1 MGKGMVVVLHF
12 VAEIAGDDIQVMMS
26 FRPHFARTEQGTF
39 KLVSMATKLSIDL
52 QKSILLTFYPER
64 PSIDYVIM
72 WTRHIIKIYTSLY
85 YIWLN
90 LYKLFC

>member
-1 MGKGMVVVLHF
+1 MIL
-12 VAEIAGDDIQVMMS
+12 IID
-26 FRPHFARTEQGTF
+26 TF
-39 KLVSMATKLSIDL
+39 D
-52 QKSILLTFYPER
+52 FYPER

-72 WTRHIIKIYTSLY
+72 WTRHIIKIYTSLL